1 MSSSLITTLPTCA
14 LKCFISAINNST
26 CSLTDTACACGNAA
40 LAQQATVCIRSGVC
54 TIREQLAAKNITS
67 ASCGIEPATTYAY
80 IPITLTFIALAAVTG
95 GVRLLSRLAFG
106 LKLWWDDWMSFTA
119 LAACI
124 GYTATMVACK
134 SRGFGMDIWAV
145 SFDEIPFLLR
155 VNYVMNVLYVFTR
168 MLIRISIVL
177 FYMRIFQFDSAK
189 RVMRIAMAVAIIVSM
204 PAIFG
209 SMFLCTP
216 ISYYWMRWDGGAEGH
231 CVDSRS
237 YIWSIWL
244 ILIVSDLFIM
254 GAPLPFV
261 VRLQLSWR
269 RKLLISIMFCTGLVV
284 VAITGYKLKHI
295 EEFIGKTNP
304 TYDVVPMAVWAAV
317 ELDLGVICAC
327 MPSMP
332 VLFYGMRERVKG
344 TKRSSLVTPKYPGS
358 GSASRYAMISGN
370 KSSDKGLQSLSSLNG
385 QQPHFEPENGQI
397 ALVTVVQQARE
408 TYVKEDD
415 IPLDDRS
422 TDFVRPRRTNF
433 ESRAWS

>member
-124 GYTATMVACK
+124 GYTATMVACR
-134 SRGFGMDIWAV
+134 SYSTRDSNRENNQLTRGQAKARGSAWDIWAV

-216 ISYYWMRWDGGAEGH
+216 ISYYWMRWDGGA
-231 CVDSRS
+231 
-237 YIWSIWL
+237 
-244 ILIVSDLFIM
+244 
-254 GAPLPFV
+254 
-261 VRLQLSWR
+261 
-269 RKLLISIMFCTGLVV
+269 
-284 VAITGYKLKHI
+284 
-295 EEFIGKTNP
+295 
-304 TYDVVPMAVWAAV
+304 
-317 ELDLGVICAC
+317 
-327 MPSMP
+327 
-332 VLFYGMRERVKG
+332 
-344 TKRSSLVTPKYPGS
+344 
-358 GSASRYAMISGN
+358 
-370 KSSDKGLQSLSSLNG
+370 
-385 QQPHFEPENGQI
+385 
-397 ALVTVVQQARE
+397 
-408 TYVKEDD
+408 
-415 IPLDDRS
+415 
-422 TDFVRPRRTNF
+422 
-433 ESRAWS
+433 

>member
-1 MSSSLITTLPTCA
+1 MGTC
-14 LKCFISAINNST
+14 
-26 CSLTDTACACGNAA
+26 
-40 LAQQATVCIRSGVC
+40 R
-54 TIREQLAAKNITS
+54 
-67 ASCGIEPATTYAY
+67 
-80 IPITLTFIALAAVTG
+80 
-95 GVRLLSRLAFG
+95 
-106 LKLWWDDWMSFTA
+106 
-119 LAACI
+119 
-124 GYTATMVACK
+124 
-134 SRGFGMDIWAV
+134 
-145 SFDEIPFLLR
+145 
-155 VNYVMNVLYVFTR
+155 
-168 MLIRISIVL
+168 
-177 FYMRIFQFDSAK
+177 
-189 RVMRIAMAVAIIVSM
+189 
-204 PAIFG
+204 
-209 SMFLCTP
+209 
-216 ISYYWMRWDGGAEGH
+216 
-231 CVDSRS
+231 
-237 YIWSIWL
+237 
-244 ILIVSDLFIM
+244 
-254 GAPLPFV
+254 
-261 VRLQLSWR
+261 
-269 RKLLISIMFCTGLVV
+269 V

-304 TYDVVPMAVWAAV
+304 TCKYLFILVEVYMLMGCHNLDDVVPMAVWAAV

-415 IPLDDRS
+415 IPLDDRN

>member
-1 MSSSLITTLPTCA
+1 MAPTNSNHIISCRRSWPSLHLVLFLLAFSGRMPTNKDGNYELFTHNDA
-14 LKCFISAINNST
+14 SDMRSEVFHIGHQQFNMPLSVSGAAYAPLESNSP
-26 CSLTDTACACGNAA
+26 
-40 LAQQATVCIRSGVC
+40 R
-54 TIREQLAAKNITS
+54 KNITS

-134 SRGFGMDIWAV
+134 SKGFGMDIWAV

-216 ISYYWMRWDGGAEGH
+216 ISYYWMRWDGGCG
-231 CVDSRS
+231 
-237 YIWSIWL
+237 
-244 ILIVSDLFIM
+244 
-254 GAPLPFV
+254 
-261 VRLQLSWR
+261 
-269 RKLLISIMFCTGLVV
+269 
-284 VAITGYKLKHI
+284 
-295 EEFIGKTNP
+295 
-304 TYDVVPMAVWAAV
+304 
-317 ELDLGVICAC
+317 
-327 MPSMP
+327 
-332 VLFYGMRERVKG
+332 
-344 TKRSSLVTPKYPGS
+344 
-358 GSASRYAMISGN
+358 
-370 KSSDKGLQSLSSLNG
+370 
-385 QQPHFEPENGQI
+385 
-397 ALVTVVQQARE
+397 
-408 TYVKEDD
+408 
-415 IPLDDRS
+415 
-422 TDFVRPRRTNF
+422 
-433 ESRAWS
+433 